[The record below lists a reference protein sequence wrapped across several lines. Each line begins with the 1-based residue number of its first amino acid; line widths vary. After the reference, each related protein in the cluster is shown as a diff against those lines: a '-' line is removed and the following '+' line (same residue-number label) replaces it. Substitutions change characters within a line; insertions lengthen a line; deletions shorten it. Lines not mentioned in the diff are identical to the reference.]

1 MTEETKEISD
11 RKLLESIYQLQIITF
26 QRVQHLEKM
35 LEQLGAS
42 VPFYCDLDY
51 FTPTECT
58 VENLASDFK
67 EVEKVVNAFPQASEE
82 FKIISY
88 PT

>member
-35 LEQLGAS
+35 LEQLGAK
-42 VPFYCDLDY
+42 VPYIGDFDY
-51 FTPTECT
+51 LSPTQCT
-58 VENLASDFK
+58 VENLSLDF
-67 EVEKVVNAFPQASEE
+67 
-82 FKIISY
+82 
-88 PT
+88 